1 MKHIKTYGPFTP
13 QEFKNATD
21 WLEKNNTEF
30 THFKDEKAEKR
41 FAENS
46 PENLVN
52 QVELRTRT
60 YLGAVFFIQAEM
72 SPQHETVFRKMMGL
86 TEDSIPEKFK
96 MVQIPEEI
104 FPEANRNKKVIW
116 SRILL
121 FAVIIFAILKWFK
134 K

>member
-1 MKHIKTYGPFTP
+1 MQNMKTFGPFTP

-21 WLEKNNTEF
+21 WLEKNNLEF
-30 THFKDEKAEKR
+30 THFKDVEAEKR

-60 YLGAVFFIQAEM
+60 YLGAVFFVQASM
-72 SPQHETVFRKMMGL
+72 SSESEAAFRKIMGL

-96 MVQIPEEI
+96 MAQIPEEI
-104 FPEANRNKKVIW
+104 FPEANRNKKVFW

-121 FAVIIFAILKWFK
+121 FTAVIVAILKWIK